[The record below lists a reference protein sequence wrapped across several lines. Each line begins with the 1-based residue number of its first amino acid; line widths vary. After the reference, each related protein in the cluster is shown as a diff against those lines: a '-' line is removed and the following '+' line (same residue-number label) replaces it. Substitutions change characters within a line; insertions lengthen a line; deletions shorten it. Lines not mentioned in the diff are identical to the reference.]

1 MEAWL
6 TFLSATEPAAIGAL
20 IEAFPCFAP
29 IYQEIADFVKN
40 PEELIGML
48 SEELYIMDK
57 NMERLMVSELKEEAE
72 QAKSELEMAKAELQE
87 ARAEKAKAAAELN
100 DIVAERNNIVAER
113 DNVIAERN
121 NVIAERDKTTAE
133 RNIFKLKCQGKTPE
147 MISGEL
153 HLSIEYVNSVL
164 AELEIS

>member
-1 MEAWL
+1 M
-6 TFLSATEPAAIGAL
+6 F
-20 IEAFPCFAP
+20 
-29 IYQEIADFVKN
+29 
-40 PEELIGML
+40 

-72 QAKSELEMAKAELQE
+72 QAKSELEMAKAEL
-87 ARAEKAKAAAELN
+87 N
-100 DIVAERNNIVAER
+100 DI
-113 DNVIAERN
+113 
-121 NVIAERDKTTAE
+121 IAERDKTTAE

-164 AELEIS
+164 AELEFPSL

>member
-1 MEAWL
+1 
-6 TFLSATEPAAIGAL
+6 
-20 IEAFPCFAP
+20 
-29 IYQEIADFVKN
+29 
-40 PEELIGML
+40 
-48 SEELYIMDK
+48 
-57 NMERLMVSELKEEAE
+57 
-72 QAKSELEMAKAELQE
+72 MAKAELQE

-100 DIVAERNNIVAER
+100 DIV
-113 DNVIAERN
+113 AERN

>member
-1 MEAWL
+1 
-6 TFLSATEPAAIGAL
+6 
-20 IEAFPCFAP
+20 
-29 IYQEIADFVKN
+29 
-40 PEELIGML
+40 ML

-100 DIVAERNNIVAER
+100 DIVAER
-113 DNVIAERN
+113 
-121 NVIAERDKTTAE
+121 DKTTAE

-164 AELEIS
+164 AELEFPSL

>member
-6 TFLSATEPAAIGAL
+6 TFLSATEPEAISTL
-20 IEAFPCFAP
+20 IEAFPCFST

-72 QAKSELEMAKAELQE
+72 QAKSELEMAKAEL
-87 ARAEKAKAAAELN
+87 N

-113 DNVIAERN
+113 DNVIAERNNVIAERN

>member
-1 MEAWL
+1 M
-6 TFLSATEPAAIGAL
+6 F
-20 IEAFPCFAP
+20 
-29 IYQEIADFVKN
+29 
-40 PEELIGML
+40 

-100 DIVAERNNIVAER
+100 DI
-113 DNVIAERN
+113 
-121 NVIAERDKTTAE
+121 IAERDKTTAE

>member
-1 MEAWL
+1 M
-6 TFLSATEPAAIGAL
+6 F
-20 IEAFPCFAP
+20 
-29 IYQEIADFVKN
+29 
-40 PEELIGML
+40 

-100 DIVAERNNIVAER
+100 DIVAEC
-113 DNVIAERN
+113 
-121 NVIAERDKTTAE
+121 DKTTAE

-164 AELEIS
+164 AELEFPSL

>member
-1 MEAWL
+1 
-6 TFLSATEPAAIGAL
+6 
-20 IEAFPCFAP
+20 
-29 IYQEIADFVKN
+29 
-40 PEELIGML
+40 ML

-72 QAKSELEMAKAELQE
+72 QAKSELEMAKAEL
-87 ARAEKAKAAAELN
+87 N
-100 DIVAERNNIVAER
+100 DI
-113 DNVIAERN
+113 
-121 NVIAERDKTTAE
+121 IAERDKTTAE

>member
-1 MEAWL
+1 
-6 TFLSATEPAAIGAL
+6 
-20 IEAFPCFAP
+20 
-29 IYQEIADFVKN
+29 
-40 PEELIGML
+40 ML

-87 ARAEKAKAAAELN
+87 ARAEKAKVAAELN
-100 DIVAERNNIVAER
+100 DIVAERNNI
-113 DNVIAERN
+113 IT
-121 NVIAERDKTTAE
+121 ERDKTTAE

-164 AELEIS
+164 AELEFPSL

>member
-1 MEAWL
+1 M
-6 TFLSATEPAAIGAL
+6 F
-20 IEAFPCFAP
+20 
-29 IYQEIADFVKN
+29 
-40 PEELIGML
+40 

-100 DIVAERNNIVAER
+100 DIVAER
-113 DNVIAERN
+113 
-121 NVIAERDKTTAE
+121 DKTTAE

-164 AELEIS
+164 AELEFPSL

>member
-1 MEAWL
+1 M
-6 TFLSATEPAAIGAL
+6 F
-20 IEAFPCFAP
+20 
-29 IYQEIADFVKN
+29 
-40 PEELIGML
+40 

-72 QAKSELEMAKAELQE
+72 QAKSELEMAKAEL
-87 ARAEKAKAAAELN
+87 N
-100 DIVAERNNIVAER
+100 D
-113 DNVIAERN
+113 
-121 NVIAERDKTTAE
+121 VIAERDKTTAE

-164 AELEIS
+164 AELEFPNR

>member
-1 MEAWL
+1 M
-6 TFLSATEPAAIGAL
+6 F
-20 IEAFPCFAP
+20 
-29 IYQEIADFVKN
+29 
-40 PEELIGML
+40 

-100 DIVAERNNIVAER
+100 DIVAERNN
-113 DNVIAERN
+113 
-121 NVIAERDKTTAE
+121 VIAERDKTTAE

>member
-1 MEAWL
+1 MD
-6 TFLSATEPAAIGAL
+6 FPA
-20 IEAFPCFAP
+20 FAS

-113 DNVIAERN
+113 DNVIAERDNVIAERNNVIAERN

>member
-1 MEAWL
+1 
-6 TFLSATEPAAIGAL
+6 
-20 IEAFPCFAP
+20 
-29 IYQEIADFVKN
+29 
-40 PEELIGML
+40 ML

-100 DIVAERNNIVAER
+100 DI
-113 DNVIAERN
+113 
-121 NVIAERDKTTAE
+121 IAERDKTTAE

-164 AELEIS
+164 AELEFPSL

>member
-1 MEAWL
+1 M
-6 TFLSATEPAAIGAL
+6 F
-20 IEAFPCFAP
+20 
-29 IYQEIADFVKN
+29 
-40 PEELIGML
+40 

-100 DIVAERNNIVAER
+100 DI
-113 DNVIAERN
+113 
-121 NVIAERDKTTAE
+121 IAERDKTTAE

-164 AELEIS
+164 AELEFPSL

>member
-1 MEAWL
+1 
-6 TFLSATEPAAIGAL
+6 
-20 IEAFPCFAP
+20 
-29 IYQEIADFVKN
+29 
-40 PEELIGML
+40 ML

-100 DIVAERNNIVAER
+100 DIVAER

-164 AELEIS
+164 AELEFPSL

>member
-1 MEAWL
+1 M
-6 TFLSATEPAAIGAL
+6 F
-20 IEAFPCFAP
+20 
-29 IYQEIADFVKN
+29 
-40 PEELIGML
+40 

-72 QAKSELEMAKAELQE
+72 QAKSELEMAKAEL
-87 ARAEKAKAAAELN
+87 N
-100 DIVAERNNIVAER
+100 D
-113 DNVIAERN
+113 
-121 NVIAERDKTTAE
+121 VIAERDKTTAE

>member
-1 MEAWL
+1 
-6 TFLSATEPAAIGAL
+6 
-20 IEAFPCFAP
+20 
-29 IYQEIADFVKN
+29 
-40 PEELIGML
+40 ML

-100 DIVAERNNIVAER
+100 DIVAERN
-113 DNVIAERN
+113 
-121 NVIAERDKTTAE
+121 KTTAE

-164 AELEIS
+164 AELEFPSL

>member
-1 MEAWL
+1 
-6 TFLSATEPAAIGAL
+6 
-20 IEAFPCFAP
+20 
-29 IYQEIADFVKN
+29 
-40 PEELIGML
+40 ML

-100 DIVAERNNIVAER
+100 DIVAER
-113 DNVIAERN
+113 
-121 NVIAERDKTTAE
+121 DKATAE

-164 AELEIS
+164 AELEFPSL

>member
-1 MEAWL
+1 
-6 TFLSATEPAAIGAL
+6 
-20 IEAFPCFAP
+20 
-29 IYQEIADFVKN
+29 
-40 PEELIGML
+40 
-48 SEELYIMDK
+48 MDK

-100 DIVAERNNIVAER
+100 DIVAER
-113 DNVIAERN
+113 
-121 NVIAERDKTTAE
+121 DKTTAE

-164 AELEIS
+164 AELEFPSL

>member
-1 MEAWL
+1 M
-6 TFLSATEPAAIGAL
+6 F
-20 IEAFPCFAP
+20 
-29 IYQEIADFVKN
+29 
-40 PEELIGML
+40 

-100 DIVAERNNIVAER
+100 DIVAERN
-113 DNVIAERN
+113 
-121 NVIAERDKTTAE
+121 KTTAE

>member
-1 MEAWL
+1 
-6 TFLSATEPAAIGAL
+6 
-20 IEAFPCFAP
+20 
-29 IYQEIADFVKN
+29 
-40 PEELIGML
+40 ML

-100 DIVAERNNIVAER
+100 DIVAERDNI
-113 DNVIAERN
+113 ITERN
-121 NVIAERDKTTAE
+121 KTTAE

-164 AELEIS
+164 AELEFPSL

>member
-1 MEAWL
+1 
-6 TFLSATEPAAIGAL
+6 
-20 IEAFPCFAP
+20 
-29 IYQEIADFVKN
+29 
-40 PEELIGML
+40 ML

-100 DIVAERNNIVAER
+100 DIVAER

-121 NVIAERDKTTAE
+121 KTTAE

-164 AELEIS
+164 AELEFPSL

>member
-1 MEAWL
+1 M
-6 TFLSATEPAAIGAL
+6 F
-20 IEAFPCFAP
+20 
-29 IYQEIADFVKN
+29 
-40 PEELIGML
+40 

-100 DIVAERNNIVAER
+100 DIVAER
-113 DNVIAERN
+113 
-121 NVIAERDKTTAE
+121 DKTTAE

-153 HLSIEYVNSVL
+153 HLPIEYVNSVL
-164 AELEIS
+164 AELEFPNR

>member
-1 MEAWL
+1 
-6 TFLSATEPAAIGAL
+6 
-20 IEAFPCFAP
+20 
-29 IYQEIADFVKN
+29 
-40 PEELIGML
+40 ML

-100 DIVAERNNIVAER
+100 DIVAERNNI
-113 DNVIAERN
+113 ITERN
-121 NVIAERDKTTAE
+121 KTTAE

-164 AELEIS
+164 AELEFPSL

>member
-1 MEAWL
+1 M
-6 TFLSATEPAAIGAL
+6 F
-20 IEAFPCFAP
+20 
-29 IYQEIADFVKN
+29 
-40 PEELIGML
+40 

-72 QAKSELEMAKAELQE
+72 QAKSELGMAKAELQE

-100 DIVAERNNIVAER
+100 DI
-113 DNVIAERN
+113 
-121 NVIAERDKTTAE
+121 IAERDKTTAE

>member
-1 MEAWL
+1 M
-6 TFLSATEPAAIGAL
+6 F
-20 IEAFPCFAP
+20 
-29 IYQEIADFVKN
+29 
-40 PEELIGML
+40 

-100 DIVAERNNIVAER
+100 DI
-113 DNVIAERN
+113 
-121 NVIAERDKTTAE
+121 IAERDKTTAE

-147 MISGEL
+147 MISWEL

>member
-1 MEAWL
+1 M
-6 TFLSATEPAAIGAL
+6 F
-20 IEAFPCFAP
+20 
-29 IYQEIADFVKN
+29 
-40 PEELIGML
+40 

-100 DIVAERNNIVAER
+100 DIVAERN
-113 DNVIAERN
+113 
-121 NVIAERDKTTAE
+121 KTTAE

-164 AELEIS
+164 AELEFPSL

>member
-1 MEAWL
+1 
-6 TFLSATEPAAIGAL
+6 
-20 IEAFPCFAP
+20 
-29 IYQEIADFVKN
+29 
-40 PEELIGML
+40 ML

-57 NMERLMVSELKEEAE
+57 NMERLMVSELKEETE
-72 QAKSELEMAKAELQE
+72 QAKSELEMAKAEL
-87 ARAEKAKAAAELN
+87 N
-100 DIVAERNNIVAER
+100 DI
-113 DNVIAERN
+113 
-121 NVIAERDKTTAE
+121 IAERDKTTAE

>member
-1 MEAWL
+1 M
-6 TFLSATEPAAIGAL
+6 F
-20 IEAFPCFAP
+20 
-29 IYQEIADFVKN
+29 
-40 PEELIGML
+40 

-100 DIVAERNNIVAER
+100 DIVAER
-113 DNVIAERN
+113 D

-164 AELEIS
+164 AELEFPSL

>member
-1 MEAWL
+1 M
-6 TFLSATEPAAIGAL
+6 F
-20 IEAFPCFAP
+20 
-29 IYQEIADFVKN
+29 
-40 PEELIGML
+40 

-100 DIVAERNNIVAER
+100 DIVAER
-113 DNVIAERN
+113 
-121 NVIAERDKTTAE
+121 DKTTAE

>member
-1 MEAWL
+1 M
-6 TFLSATEPAAIGAL
+6 F
-20 IEAFPCFAP
+20 
-29 IYQEIADFVKN
+29 
-40 PEELIGML
+40 

-72 QAKSELEMAKAELQE
+72 QAKSELEMAKAEL
-87 ARAEKAKAAAELN
+87 N
-100 DIVAERNNIVAER
+100 DI
-113 DNVIAERN
+113 
-121 NVIAERDKTTAE
+121 IAERDKTTAE

>member
-1 MEAWL
+1 
-6 TFLSATEPAAIGAL
+6 
-20 IEAFPCFAP
+20 
-29 IYQEIADFVKN
+29 
-40 PEELIGML
+40 ML

-72 QAKSELEMAKAELQE
+72 QAKSELETAKAELQE

-100 DIVAERNNIVAER
+100 DIV
-113 DNVIAERN
+113 AERN

-164 AELEIS
+164 AELEFPIL

>member
-1 MEAWL
+1 
-6 TFLSATEPAAIGAL
+6 
-20 IEAFPCFAP
+20 
-29 IYQEIADFVKN
+29 
-40 PEELIGML
+40 ML

-100 DIVAERNNIVAER
+100 DIVAER
-113 DNVIAERN
+113 
-121 NVIAERDKTTAE
+121 DKTTAE

>member
-1 MEAWL
+1 M
-6 TFLSATEPAAIGAL
+6 F
-20 IEAFPCFAP
+20 
-29 IYQEIADFVKN
+29 
-40 PEELIGML
+40 

-100 DIVAERNNIVAER
+100 DIVAERNN
-113 DNVIAERN
+113 
-121 NVIAERDKTTAE
+121 VIAERDKTTAE

-164 AELEIS
+164 AELEFPNR

>member
-1 MEAWL
+1 M
-6 TFLSATEPAAIGAL
+6 F
-20 IEAFPCFAP
+20 
-29 IYQEIADFVKN
+29 
-40 PEELIGML
+40 

-100 DIVAERNNIVAER
+100 DIVAER
-113 DNVIAERN
+113 
-121 NVIAERDKTTAE
+121 DKTTAE

-164 AELEIS
+164 AELEFPNR

>member
-1 MEAWL
+1 M
-6 TFLSATEPAAIGAL
+6 F
-20 IEAFPCFAP
+20 
-29 IYQEIADFVKN
+29 
-40 PEELIGML
+40 

-72 QAKSELEMAKAELQE
+72 QAKSELEIAKAELQE

-100 DIVAERNNIVAER
+100 DI
-113 DNVIAERN
+113 
-121 NVIAERDKTTAE
+121 IAERDKTTAE

-164 AELEIS
+164 AELEFPNR